1 LLYSNHSF
9 GIVGLQTNDT
19 LFVRDNDFAEV
30 EYLKLQEANF
40 LAKER
45 ERLIT
50 DYNLKFNGGIIRTDS
65 TGITLTQERQYGNL
79 YPVTVKNT
87 TMTSSRGI
95 IYRNLI
101 IKE

>member
-1 LLYSNHSF
+1 LLYSNHPF

-19 LFVRDNDFAEV
+19 LFVGDDDFAKV

-50 DYNLKFNGGIIRTDS
+50 NYDLKFNRGIIRTNS
-65 TGITLTQERQYGNL
+65 TGITLTQER
-79 YPVTVKNT
+79 
-87 TMTSSRGI
+87 
-95 IYRNLI
+95 
-101 IKE
+101 